1 MATLNSN
8 RKLDH
13 QVILRQRLSL
23 TFKKVV
29 IISQFRLH
37 LAIGSSRHALVVS
50 RKLGHYFRIYYDL
63 LFSEINRGKTETKRN
78 DEIIN
83 SLFEVQDF

>member
-1 MATLNSN
+1 VN
-8 RKLDH
+8 
-13 QVILRQRLSL
+13 
-23 TFKKVV
+23 
-29 IISQFRLH
+29 
-37 LAIGSSRHALVVS
+37 

-63 LFSEINRGKTETKRN
+63 LFSEINRGKNETKRN